1 MEGGDEG
8 QDVPTSSEAQ
18 DDSLDATL
26 RAAFAE
32 AEQTQDSAAD
42 EEAAA
47 VARARDEKGRF
58 ATKTDAGT
66 QKATD
71 PAQQAANAQQSQ
83 TSEQTPQQQYS
94 PLNPLQSWNAQ
105 QREVFAKLP
114 PEAQKIVHERA
125 MQVEQHF
132 TRTAQQ
138 LASVQQQY
146 RDIEETIA
154 PYEQKWALN
163 GVPRAAVMKQLL
175 EAQDFI
181 NRDPVAA
188 IQWIA
193 STTGVDL
200 GQVGQMQPHVDPQ
213 IMTLQQQVEAM
224 RAHIAEQQT
233 YQQQQVLSSAN
244 QEIQNFASET
254 AQDGTPLRPHINEVS
269 QEMASIVALLRSQNP
284 HAPHRTIL
292 QEAYDRACW
301 GNPQVRESLI
311 QSQQAAAE
319 AKRTAEE
326 RAKAQQAKKAGVSLS
341 GAPNGAGSPD
351 FGDTVESALRA
362 AMQLHS

>member
-32 AEQTQDSAAD
+32 AEKTEESAAE

-58 ATKTDAGT
+58 AAKEA
-66 QKATD
+66 
-71 PAQQAANAQQSQ
+71 AQQAQAKPVEQQAQP
-83 TSEQTPQQQYS
+83 TEQTQQQQYS

-200 GQVGQMQPHVDPQ
+200 GQVGQMQPQVDPQ

-224 RAHIAEQQT
+224 RAHIAEQQS

-254 AQDGTPLRPHINEVS
+254 AQDGTPLRPYIEQVS

-341 GAPNGAGSPD
+341 GAPNGAGSVD

>member
-1 MEGGDEG
+1 MSAMEGGDEG
-8 QDVPTSSEAQ
+8 QDVPTSSETEN
-18 DDSLDATL
+18 DSV
-26 RAAFAE
+26 RAALE
-32 AEQTQDSAAD
+32 AAFTESASNPDESAAE

-58 ATKTDAGT
+58 AAKQAAEQAQGN
-66 QKATD
+66 ATE
-71 PAQQAANAQQSQ
+71 QQAQPTEQAQ
-83 TSEQTPQQQYS
+83 QQQYS

-200 GQVGQMQPHVDPQ
+200 GQVGQGQPHVDPQ

-326 RAKAQQAKKAGVSLS
+326 RAKAQKAKAAGISVSGS
-341 GAPNGAGSPD
+341 PNGTMSLPLSD
-351 FGDTVESALRA
+351 DLRTLLA
-362 AMQLHS
+362 QQFEQHS